1 MAHDEGSQEYFR
13 ALQRGW
19 GRRWGESE
27 VTEPNPPNQELKL
40 TRGRKRDERQAP
52 NVQRSDNTIHWI
64 NLYPMDNTISFTIT
78 YLLDSDL
85 TIR

>member
-1 MAHDEGSQEYFR
+1 MMRDHKNISEHN
-13 ALQRGW
+13 LQRGW
-19 GRRWGESE
+19 GWRWGESE
-27 VTEPNPPNQELKL
+27 VTEPNPPTQELKL
-40 TRGRKRDERQAP
+40 TRGRKGNERQAP
-52 NVQRSDNTIHWI
+52 NDRRSDNTIHWI